1 MIQLFDNKKLY
12 LSDDLYVECNKV
24 SEVIPHSH
32 DFLELAY
39 IINGSATHIIN
50 GKKIELK
57 KNTYIIIDYGAKHSY
72 ENINNDLVI
81 LNCLFKPRLIDNSLA
96 YSKSLTQL
104 IGHYL
109 INIGFEISQH
119 QFIYNVFS
127 DTDGVVLTLL
137 NKILDEYKAQATG
150 CMQIMRSILT
160 EVIILTMR
168 KVEMTQRIYYNHSEK
183 EISEIISDIHT
194 NYLNPLTL
202 QEFSDK
208 YNASISSLSK
218 KFKKQTGYTYSHYI
232 QMKRIEQA
240 CRLLSN
246 TSEKVLMIAY
256 ECGYTDMKHF
266 NSIFKKIMGTTPTMY
281 RKMISYKQH

>member
-1 MIQLFDNKKLY
+1 MINFFDNKKLY
-12 LSDDLYVECNKV
+12 ISNDLYVECNKV

-72 ENINNDLVI
+72 DNISKDLVI
-81 LNCLFKPRLIDNSLA
+81 FNCLFKPMLIDHSLA
-96 YSKSLTQL
+96 YSKSLAQL

-119 QFIYNVFS
+119 QFIYNVFN
-127 DTDGVVLTLL
+127 DTDGAVLTLL
-137 NKILDEYKAQATG
+137 NKILYEYEAQATG
-150 CMQIMRSILT
+150 CIQIMRSILT

-168 KVEMTQRIYYNHSEK
+168 KVEMTQRIYLNHSEK
-183 EISEIISDIHT
+183 EISEIISDIHK

-202 QEFSDK
+202 QEYSDK
-208 YNASISSLSK
+208 YNTSISSLSK
-218 KFKKQTGYTYSHYI
+218 KFKKQTGHTYSHYI

-246 TSEKVLMIAY
+246 TNEKIIMIAY

-281 RKMISYKQH
+281 RKILCCKQH

>member
-1 MIQLFDNKKLY
+1 MINFFDNKKLY
-12 LSDDLYVECNKV
+12 ISDDLYVECNEV
-24 SEVIPHSH
+24 STVIPHSH

-50 GKKIELK
+50 GKKIVLK

-72 ENINNDLVI
+72 DNISKDLVI
-81 LNCLFKPRLIDNSLA
+81 FNCLFKPRLIDNSLA
-96 YSKSLTQL
+96 YSKSLAQL
-104 IGHYL
+104 ISHYL

-119 QFIYNVFS
+119 QFIYNVFN

-137 NKILDEYKAQATG
+137 NKILAEYQAQATG
-150 CMQIMRSILT
+150 CIQIMRSILT

-168 KVEMTQRIYYNHSEK
+168 KVEITQRIYLNHSEK
-183 EISEIISDIHT
+183 EISEIISDIHK

-208 YNASISSLSK
+208 YNTSISSLSK

-246 TSEKVLMIAY
+246 TDEKVIIIAD

-281 RKMISYKQH
+281 RKNIGSKQR